1 MFSQLLDLLFPPR
14 CILCHR
20 LLEKGE
26 RVFCSGC
33 RSSLPILPEAER
45 EQHLQGIEV
54 CSSLFRYEGDIRSSL
69 LRYKFHGLAF
79 YGRHYAKL
87 LVQHLSPDETACD
100 VVTWVPLSRARL
112 RKRGYDQAMLIARE
126 LAKEKGIPCEKLLI
140 KMRNAAPQ
148 SGRKSRE
155 ERRSNIHGAYRLKR
169 RADVNGKKIL
179 LIDDIVT
186 TGATL
191 TECASVLSRSG
202 AASVKAVTVARTD
215 LLSE

>member
-1 MFSQLLDLLFPPR
+1 
-14 CILCHR
+14 
-20 LLEKGE
+20 
-26 RVFCSGC
+26 
-33 RSSLPILPEAER
+33 
-45 EQHLQGIEV
+45 
-54 CSSLFRYEGDIRSSL
+54 
-69 LRYKFHGLAF
+69 
-79 YGRHYAKL
+79 
-87 LVQHLSPDETACD
+87 
-100 VVTWVPLSRARL
+100 
-112 RKRGYDQAMLIARE
+112 MLIARE

-155 ERRSNIHGAYRLKR
+155 ERRSNIRGAYRLKR